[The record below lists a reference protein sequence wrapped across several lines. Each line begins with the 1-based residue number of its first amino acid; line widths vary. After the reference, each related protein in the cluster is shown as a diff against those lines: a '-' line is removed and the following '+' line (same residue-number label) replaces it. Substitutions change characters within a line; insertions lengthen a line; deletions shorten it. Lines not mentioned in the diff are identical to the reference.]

1 MRADHPQSPPLR
13 GGAAAFRCAGR
24 PLSSPRL
31 LAVGTEN
38 IAVTMNNQIYCEI
51 KLRLQYVLCLMCCTR
66 PTTGTFF
73 YGGHQG
79 KGKLGQKFQL
89 ENVHR
94 PIGAHLPPGSP
105 RREGGEATERWPA
118 EVGEEGQRRRAA
130 PAPAPPPPSLKYHEE
145 ELPSVTP
152 ASIRH
157 GRRRPT

>member
-1 MRADHPQSPPLR
+1 MRADHPQSWPAR
-13 GGAAAFRCAGR
+13 GGAAALRRAGR
-24 PLSSPRL
+24 SLSMPRL
-31 LAVGTEN
+31 LAAGTEN

-79 KGKLGQKFQL
+79 KGKLGHKFQL

-94 PIGAHLPPGSP
+94 AIGAQLPPQSP
-105 RREGGEATERWPA
+105 CLKGGEATERGPA
-118 EVGEEGQRRRAA
+118 DVGEECQRRRAA